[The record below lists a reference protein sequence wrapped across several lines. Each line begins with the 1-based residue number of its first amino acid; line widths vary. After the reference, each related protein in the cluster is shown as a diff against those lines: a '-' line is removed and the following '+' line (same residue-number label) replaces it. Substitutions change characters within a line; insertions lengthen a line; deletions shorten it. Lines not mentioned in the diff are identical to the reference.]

1 MKKKYLIPKRLEAI
15 IIALAITLVALTA
28 IAIGQCAKF
37 SQLEKINSNALETQL
52 ENKNNIIYA
61 YNALLHRI
69 WVDNPNYVEDV
80 LVECDE
86 WVSLDQLV
94 DGDFYGAFEYWSKE
108 DSISYSLNSGICGS
122 QDN

>member
-1 MKKKYLIPKRLEAI
+1 MKKKYLIPKKLEAI
-15 IIALAITLVALTA
+15 IIALAIALVGLTA
-28 IAIGQCAKF
+28 IALGQCMKF
-37 SQLEKINSNALETQL
+37 SQIERTNYSNTLETQL

-61 YNALLHRI
+61 YNQLLHRI

-94 DGDFYGAFEYWSKE
+94 DGDFYGAFELETKE
-108 DSISYSLNSGICGS
+108 DSIAYDINWQKG
-122 QDN
+122 N

>member
-1 MKKKYLIPKRLEAI
+1 MKKKYLIPKRLEAL
-15 IIALAITLVALTA
+15 IIALSIGLVGLTA
-28 IAIGQCAKF
+28 IALGQCIKF
-37 SQLEKINSNALETQL
+37 SQTERINSNALETQL

-94 DGDFYGAFEYWSKE
+94 DGDFKGAFELETKA
-108 DSISYSLNSGICGS
+108 DSIAYDINWQKG
-122 QDN
+122 N

>member
-94 DGDFYGAFEYWSKE
+94 DGDFKGAFELETKA
-108 DSISYSLNSGICGS
+108 DSIAYDINWKKG
-122 QDN
+122 N